1 MNSLAVNSS
10 SETRTTF
17 WDAKAVELNEC
28 VVFLW
33 GPTATEGLTA
43 RERFVLFLGAQT
55 PYRLGGCANRE
66 AITEMWEPL
75 TDAGP
80 SRFPSE
86 RISVIVPTLNEVQ
99 NVDALLA
106 AILSPSNANLD
117 LEILIADGGS
127 TDGTVERVQFHEA
140 TSPVRLVEGGGDR
153 GLAGDVLNAAQHA
166 AAIVV
171 VMDGD
176 LSHPAASIPELVAPI
191 IQGDSDIV
199 IGSRYVRGGSTPSWP
214 VPRRLLSRLGAM
226 LAWPI
231 CDVRDPMSGFFAVRR
246 DRLLAVDPNA
256 AGFKIGMEIMAAGGD
271 NLRVSEVPITF
282 TDRTYGTSKINLLQM
297 ATFVRRLMVLAGGSV
312 STGSAVRFAAVGLIG
327 LIVDFTAFMTLL
339 ASGSSIS
346 AAHVTS
352 FVLASAF
359 NYALNS
365 QWSFAGAPPAQ
376 GQSGVLQYLRFLT
389 VCVMALFLRGGV
401 LVTALDAWAWTP
413 TAAILLA
420 IASGTVVN
428 YLGSAFFVFPAARC
442 HASPG
447 TRWRIAALGI
457 VGYVILMR
465 LIFGGTL
472 ISCPKRP
479 ITGTI
484 PNISTLVISIIRLWS
499 PGSFGL
505 APKLA
510 AIPNLRSA
518 SAPSCVGSRQPFS
531 PLD

>member
-1 MNSLAVNSS
+1 M
-10 SETRTTF
+10 
-17 WDAKAVELNEC
+17 NEC
-28 VVFLW
+28 VVFLL

-55 PYRLGGCANRE
+55 SYRLGGCASGETSPRCGSRF
-66 AITEMWEPL
+66 
-75 TDAGP
+75 TDAEP

-127 TDGTVERVQFHEA
+127 TDGTVERVRFHEA

-327 LIVDFTAFMTLL
+327 LIVDFTCIHDL
-339 ASGSSIS
+339 ARLRIEHLSSPRNQ
-346 AAHVTS
+346 
-352 FVLASAF
+352 FRF
-359 NYALNS
+359 
-365 QWSFAGAPPAQ
+365 
-376 GQSGVLQYLRFLT
+376 GQRLQLRFELAM
-389 VCVMALFLRGGV
+389 VIRGS
-401 LVTALDAWAWTP
+401 
-413 TAAILLA
+413 
-420 IASGTVVN
+420 ASRAGTVWRAAVPTVPHGLCDGAVSTWRRISDSVGCVGLDSN
-428 YLGSAFFVFPAARC
+428 GGYLARY
-442 HASPG
+442 
-447 TRWRIAALGI
+447 RIRHRCQLSGE
-457 VGYVILMR
+457 R
-465 LIFGGTL
+465 LFR
-472 ISCPKRP
+472 ISC
-479 ITGTI
+479 
-484 PNISTLVISIIRLWS
+484 SE
-499 PGSFGL
+499 
-505 APKLA
+505 
-510 AIPNLRSA
+510 
-518 SAPSCVGSRQPFS
+518 
-531 PLD
+531 